1 MMMYWMGISNLYV
14 DRKFVILLMDVMII
28 EWVDCFIVDFS
39 LKLRKIWEKK
49 INMFKEW
56 FLYKVLKINRFVILI
71 DWSDFGMYYLWKCFN
86 IL

>member
-49 INMFKEW
+49 INMF
-56 FLYKVLKINRFVILI
+56 LKIMIFV
-71 DWSDFGMYYLWKCFN
+71 
-86 IL
+86 

>member
-49 INMFKEW
+49 IDMFK
-56 FLYKVLKINRFVILI
+56 
-71 DWSDFGMYYLWKCFN
+71 
-86 IL
+86 